1 MTGKR
6 ILVTGAG
13 SGFGREVALRL
24 AAKGHCV
31 IAGVQIAPQITEL
44 SAEAARRGLAL
55 DAVKLDVT
63 CARERA
69 QAARW
74 DVDVLLNNAGAGEA
88 GALVDLPVDIVREL
102 FETNVFGPLELT
114 QQVARGMIARGR
126 GRIVFVSSI
135 AGLITG
141 AYTGAYCASKH
152 ALEAI
157 AEAMH
162 LELAAHGVQIA
173 VVNPGRTARAST
185 TG

>member
-63 CARERA
+63 CARRPRA
-69 QAARW
+69 GTW
-74 DVDVLLNNAGAGEA
+74 
-88 GALVDLPVDIVREL
+88 
-102 FETNVFGPLELT
+102 T
-114 QQVARGMIARGR
+114 
-126 GRIVFVSSI
+126 
-135 AGLITG
+135 
-141 AYTGAYCASKH
+141 CC
-152 ALEAI
+152 
-157 AEAMH
+157 
-162 LELAAHGVQIA
+162 
-173 VVNPGRTARAST
+173 
-185 TG
+185 